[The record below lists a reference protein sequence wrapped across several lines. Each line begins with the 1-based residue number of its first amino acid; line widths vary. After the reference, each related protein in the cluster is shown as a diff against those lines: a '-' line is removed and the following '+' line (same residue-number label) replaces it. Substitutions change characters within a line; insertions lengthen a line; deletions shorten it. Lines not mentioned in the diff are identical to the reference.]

1 MGRFTAEED
10 QKILDLVKEGLE
22 WPEIA
27 SRVDGRNTKQIR
39 DRWNS
44 KLDPELKPTTE
55 PWTEDE
61 DALLYHGY
69 QAWGSAWG
77 QVTSLIT
84 APATT
89 PAPPPGAT
97 VPPPVCGVCQA
108 FLEDVDELPCCK
120 ARVCD
125 ACAKEVVAIVTCPFC
140 GGDPSPVDCSNDA
153 RSPSPVDCSNDA
165 RSPSPVDCSNDAR
178 SPSPVDCSNDA
189 AIALALSTR
198 WA

>member
-44 KLDPELKPTTE
+44 KLDPELKSTTE

-77 QVTSLIT
+77 QVTSLIKGRSSNMAT
-84 APATT
+84 ACMSSTT
-89 PAPPPGAT
+89 QNQFPHRQRSTKEEIKA
-97 VPPPVCGVCQA
+97 QA
-108 FLEDVDELPCCK
+108 QPRPTAAAGPLGKRRADSGRGTPRE
-120 ARVCD
+120 ART
-125 ACAKEVVAIVTCPFC
+125 EWGSLTSVTNC
-140 GGDPSPVDCSNDA
+140 VE
-153 RSPSPVDCSNDA
+153 
-165 RSPSPVDCSNDAR
+165 
-178 SPSPVDCSNDA
+178 
-189 AIALALSTR
+189 IIQ
-198 WA
+198 